1 MIQCEVGSLGCNPA
15 TWGPLNQPD
24 YDYDI
29 CYYVPNDY
37 DSNFTK
43 STDVVLSN
51 EEQNIKHVINREKIH
66 IKINRMYMGRFYWSL
81 DEMDAL
87 PKGLI
92 ADPDFSDVNGQLGED
107 N

>member
-1 MIQCEVGSLGCNPA
+1 MIQCEVGNLGCNPA

-29 CYYVPNDY
+29 CYYVPYDN
-37 DSNFTK
+37 DSNMTWLT
-43 STDVVLSN
+43 SVVQLN
-51 EEQNIKHVINREKIH
+51 EEQNIKHVINRERIE
-66 IKINRMYMGRFYWSL
+66 IKINRMYLGRFYWSL